1 MASRNHWGL
10 AFGWRRLTGMG
21 RTPKPLNDE
30 AVRTRIRQAG
40 LRCTAA
46 RVAVLRHLEEAIGP
60 LSHADVAEALH
71 ALGFD
76 RATIYRNL
84 IELSEAGLA
93 ARVELGDHLWRFE
106 AKRAG
111 GGHKADDHAHFVC
124 TTCGDVSC
132 LPDVQVAI
140 TQRDAVPASGGH
152 AKKAHG
158 RTTAATRRRIGSVTE
173 ILLKGRCEQC
183 E

>member
-1 MASRNHWGL
+1 
-10 AFGWRRLTGMG
+10 
-21 RTPKPLNDE
+21 
-30 AVRTRIRQAG
+30 
-40 LRCTAA
+40 
-46 RVAVLRHLEEAIGP
+46 VAVLRHLEEAAGP

-71 ALGFD
+71 TLGFD

-93 ARVELGDHLWRFE
+93 ARVDLGDHVWRFE

-140 TQRDAVPASGGH
+140 TQRDASPAPGGH
-152 AKKAHG
+152 G
-158 RTTAATRRRIGSVTE
+158 RDTAATRRRIGSVTE
-173 ILLKGRCEQC
+173 ILLKGRCGQC